1 MRDVMPTCLGIVVI
15 GRNEGQRLEV
25 CLRSLR
31 SELPIV
37 YVDSGSSDGS
47 PEFARAHCSA
57 VVQLDMTRPF
67 TAARARNAGFA
78 KLVELAPQ
86 LEFVQFVDGDCE
98 VHPNWLSSGVAAM
111 RSDSRMSVVCGRL
124 RERHPDRSIYN
135 RMCDIG
141 WDYPLGVID
150 SCGGIAMYRAA
161 AFSAAG
167 GFNETLI
174 AGEEFELCLRLRN
187 AGGQIVRIDSEMA
200 WHDVDITS
208 IRQWWRRTVRSGFG
222 AAEGCCL
229 YSGAHSKSFRL
240 RTMRAVFWGG
250 IVPLVLV
257 AAIALGAAVPLLWV
271 APLAVV
277 AAWCL
282 NWLRLAFRERAR
294 GRDWRTSVLL
304 GFFAMFGKVAELRGV
319 LEYWS
324 RRLRGS
330 TAAVIEYRTVPTP
343 KS

>member
-1 MRDVMPTCLGIVVI
+1 MSTGVGIVVI
-15 GRNEGQRLEV
+15 GRNEGERLV
-25 CLRSLR
+25 RCLSSVRR
-31 SELPIV
+31 QAAVV
-37 YVDSGSSDGS
+37 YVDSGSTDGS
-47 PEFARAHCSA
+47 LARAASLDA
-57 VVQLDMTRPF
+57 VSVSLDMTRPF
-67 TAARARNAGFA
+67 TAARARNVGFA
-78 KLVELAPQ
+78 KLAELAPQ

-141 WDYPLGVID
+141 WDYPVGVIE

-174 AGEEFELCLRLRN
+174 AGEEFELCLRLRT

-250 IVPLVLV
+250 MVPLALLIAV
-257 AAIALGAAVPLLWV
+257 ALGAAVPLLWF

-282 NWLRLAFRERAR
+282 NWLRLASREHAR
-294 GRDWRTSVLL
+294 GRDWRTSTLL

-330 TAAVIEYRTVPTP
+330 TATVIEYRTVPTT